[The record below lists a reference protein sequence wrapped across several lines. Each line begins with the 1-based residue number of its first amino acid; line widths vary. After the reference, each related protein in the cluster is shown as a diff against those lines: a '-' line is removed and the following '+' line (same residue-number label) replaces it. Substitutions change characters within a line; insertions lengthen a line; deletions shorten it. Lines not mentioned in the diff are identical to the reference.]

1 MKGTYHYMRI
11 LITGVNGQDGS
22 ILAKMHLLNGDKV
35 WGTTRTS
42 SNKTPNTI
50 EVVYDNLYDSDSSS
64 KCLDKINPDLIYHL
78 AAKHF
83 DSTKD
88 LILSNEIKNEMYS
101 CHVNVTKNILNWQLK
116 NLNTKS
122 LVALSSQMYLGD
134 KNNKIINENSIC
146 NSKNYYAKTKEEAF
160 DLVRLYRNSHGV
172 TSYGAI
178 LFNHTS
184 IASKPEF
191 LFPTLARQMAEVI
204 YNRSCEIFL
213 DDPDKEI
220 DICHAS
226 DICDGIF
233 KLMNYNPACDLIFS
247 SGKLTKITDLI
258 KRTFQLLKFQGKY
271 DIIKTG
277 TRSPKN
283 TTIVGDISSAKELI
297 NWKPTKTPE
306 EILAEQI
313 LELVE

>member
-1 MKGTYHYMRI
+1 MRI

-22 ILAKMHLLNGDKV
+22 ILSKMHLLSGDKV
-35 WGTTRTS
+35 WGTTRNS
-42 SNKTPNTI
+42 LKNTPNAVST
-50 EVVYDNLYDSDSSS
+50 VYDNLYDPDSSS

-88 LILSNEIKNEMYS
+88 LILTNEIKNEMDS
-101 CHVNVTKNILNWQLK
+101 CHIDITRNILNWQLK

-146 NSKNYYAKTKEEAF
+146 NSENYYAKTKEEAF
-160 DLVRLYRNSHGV
+160 DLIRLFRNSYGV
-172 TSYGAI
+172 RSYGAI

-204 YNRSCEIFL
+204 SNGTSRIFL
-213 DDPDKEI
+213 DNPDRKI

-233 KLMNYNPACDLIFS
+233 KLMKYNRACDLIFS
-247 SGKLTKITDLI
+247 SGKLIKITDLV
-258 KRTFQLLKFQGKY
+258 KGTFQLLKFQGNY
-271 DIIKTG
+271 EIIKTG
-277 TRSPKN
+277 TKPPKSI
-283 TTIVGDISSAKELI
+283 TVVGDISLARELI
-297 NWKPTKTPE
+297 NWKPSKTPE